1 MTRNARQRIE
11 AVRQSKEQT
20 ARDAAYQAQCER
32 DGLTTEQRRERA
44 LGTLADVAAAPSLAG
59 VRRVYG

>member
-1 MTRNARQRIE
+1 MNANARRRIE
-11 AVRQSKEQT
+11 AAKHQREQ
-20 ARDAAYQAQCER
+20 AQRDAAYQAQCER

-44 LGTLADVAAAPSLAG
+44 LGTLADVTAALSLAG